1 MSSTVR
7 ISSEV
12 KQIRPYINQL
22 FRLIILF
29 HFRLTEDEDF
39 ETLDLTPYSQ
49 PPDLPDVMKNQESAN
64 GQDQIA

>member
-1 MSSTVR
+1 MPSTVR
-7 ISSEV
+7 TSSEV
-12 KQIRPYINQL
+12 REISPYTNHS
-22 FRLIILF
+22 FRLIIFF
-29 HFRLTEDEDF
+29 HCRLTEDEDF